1 VVEAHLLDREMELY
15 GASMRLSFL
24 QRLRDERTFEGV
36 EALKAQ
42 IAADCDR
49 ARELFRQISV

>member
-1 VVEAHLLDREMELY
+1 MDLY
-15 GASMRLSFL
+15 GAAMRLSFL
-24 QRLRDERTFEGV
+24 QRVRDERAFDGV